1 MLSANVLSSIFLF
14 LGLAMAAPSPS
25 AEVMAQAE
33 ARAELDTRAC
43 VINGEDCHGE
53 RTCIAGGISCE
64 YADGSKYLYPTTLP
78 SIYSR
83 TEPITSPQPLRD
95 DLREKST
102 AANTHSSPSPGRCAK
117 LSATDGSFTAWCP
130 NGHWDKG
137 VYHDIYTGAGCI
149 SAFTALGR
157 HSC

>member
-1 MLSANVLSSIFLF
+1 MQSTTFITSIVLF
-14 LGLAMAAPSPS
+14 LGLAMAAPGPKSDL
-25 AEVMAQAE
+25 MARDGQE
-33 ARAELDTRAC
+33 LVETRAELDTRAC

-64 YADGSKYLYPTTLP
+64 YADGS
-78 SIYSR
+78 
-83 TEPITSPQPLRD
+83 
-95 DLREKST
+95 
-102 AANTHSSPSPGRCAK
+102 RCAK
-117 LSATDGSFTAWCP
+117 LAATDGSFTAWCP

-149 SAFTALGR
+149 SIFTALGR